1 MGKIRVGVIGLG
13 MGRHHIAG
21 YQAHPKAEVVAIAD
35 LDEARLKEIGD
46 KFGISKRYPSGQQML
61 RAEKLDVVSVGTPNK
76 YHKPLTIMAWKRVVT
91 SCAKSRWR

>member
-21 YQAHPKAEVVAIAD
+21 YQTHPEAEVVAIAD

-46 KFGISKRYPSGQQML
+46 QYGVPNRY
-61 RAEKLDVVSVGTPNK
+61 AT
-76 YHKPLTIMAWKRVVT
+76 A
-91 SCAKSRWR
+91 